1 MSKMIFLIYCSQ
13 IIKENLSN
21 SYSLLRN
28 ESLSRN
34 AFKLS
39 LLEVGVTRPQNH
51 ETTAVQ
57 SDTREKAYQVQVTD
71 CEIVLRNVISE
82 SSSRT

>member
-1 MSKMIFLIYCSQ
+1 MG
-13 IIKENLSN
+13 
-21 SYSLLRN
+21 RP
-28 ESLSRN
+28 
-34 AFKLS
+34 AKLS
-39 LLEVGVTRPQNH
+39 LLEVGVTRPQNN

-57 SDTREKAYQVQVTD
+57 SDTREETYQVQVTD

>member
-1 MSKMIFLIYCSQ
+1 MG
-13 IIKENLSN
+13 
-21 SYSLLRN
+21 RP
-28 ESLSRN
+28 
-34 AFKLS
+34 AKLS

-57 SDTREKAYQVQVTD
+57 SDTREEAYQVQVTD